1 MATQMWS
8 KFQKYWSEF
17 YLTLAIACVLD
28 PRFKLGLVEFSYKK
42 LYGDD
47 CIECMLLRNKLW
59 SIFEEYNTKTN
70 APTSQKI
77 NVVESSTKEKDIDD
91 VDAIFK
97 VILLLLFTCI
107 FNIFMLYDYF

>member
-1 MATQMWS
+1 MATQMCS
-8 KFQKYWSEF
+8 KFQKYSSEF
-17 YLTLAIACVLD
+17 HPTLTIACVLD
-28 PRFKLGLVEFSYKK
+28 PRFKLRLVEFFYKK

-91 VDAIFK
+91 VDGHELLSVGC
-97 VILLLLFTCI
+97 VIA
-107 FNIFMLYDYF
+107 